1 MMISRILFHLAA
13 LGACYAAVSGTG
25 LAAKNEEFLEPEI
38 AFRHS
43 ARVVDPNTLE
53 VNFRIVDGYY
63 LYREK
68 FRFAIEPAAV
78 KLGTPEFPA
87 GKVKIDEFF
96 GKVETYRGNLTIRL
110 PIQVA
115 AGGAQPVST
124 VKLRTTYQGCAD
136 AGICYPPLD
145 QIAELKLASANLPGG
160 PPGGIGAIVGAAST
174 PATSSAPFSANIA
187 VNVPLLNVPADKL
200 APIDF
205 PNSRTSA
212 SGARPENEQSR
223 IVALLKGGDF
233 WTIILGFLGVG
244 VLLAFTPCVFPMVP
258 IISGI
263 IAGEGHAATHSRSF
277 LLSLSYVLGMAITYT
292 AAGIAAGLSGTLLSS
307 ALQNVWVLTA
317 FALLFVLLAL
327 SMFGFYELQLPS
339 ALQTKLAD
347 ASNRI
352 GGGKMSGT
360 FLMGALSAVII
371 GPCVAAPLA
380 GALLYIGQTRDVM
393 LGGSALFAM
402 AIGMGVPLLL
412 VGMSAGSLLPK
423 AGAWMESVKRFFGV
437 LLLGMAI
444 WIVSPLLP
452 AIALMLMVSAL
463 LIVSAIYMSA
473 IDPLPAHA
481 RGAHRFWKGIGVIAL
496 VAGVALLIG
505 ALSGGRDLL
514 QPLSALRL
522 AGAAPEGPVAR
533 FERVKTLV
541 ELDARVATAKRPVML
556 DFYADWCVSCKEMER
571 FTFSDPMVQAKFAGM
586 LLLQADVTANDDA
599 DKAMLRRF
607 HLVGPPGIIFFDARG
622 NEFSDSHIIGF
633 QSAESFLK
641 TLDYVTGA

>member
-1 MMISRILFHLAA
+1 MMIPRILLRIAALSACLAA
-13 LGACYAAVSGTG
+13 ASGTA
-25 LAAKNEEFLEPEI
+25 LAANNDEFLEPEI
-38 AFRHS
+38 AFKHS
-43 ARVVDPNTLE
+43 ARVVDANALE

-63 LYREK
+63 MYREK
-68 FRFAIEPAAV
+68 FRFAIEPAAIR
-78 KLGTPEFPA
+78 LGTPEFPA
-87 GKVKIDEFF
+87 GKVKVDEFF
-96 GKVETYRGNLTIRL
+96 GRVETYRGNLTIRL

-115 AGGAQPVST
+115 AGGGPIST
-124 VKLRTTYQGCAD
+124 VRLKTTYQGCAD

-145 QIAELKLASANLPGG
+145 QFADLRLAAAISPGSG
-160 PPGGIGAIVGAAST
+160 PAGGIGAILGTAST
-174 PATSSAPFSANIA
+174 PASSSTPFAA
-187 VNVPLLNVPADKL
+187 GAPLLNVPPDKL
-200 APIDF
+200 APIDLTGGRA
-205 PNSRTSA
+205 PVR
-212 SGARPENEQSR
+212 GARPETEQSR
-223 IVALLKGGDF
+223 IVALLNSGDF
-233 WTIILGFLGVG
+233 WAIIFGFLGVG
-244 VLLAFTPCVFPMVP
+244 LLLAFTPCVFPMIP

-263 IAGEGHAATHSRSF
+263 IAGEGHTITRSRSF
-277 LLSLSYVLGMAITYT
+277 LLSLAYVLGMAITYT
-292 AAGIAAGLSGTLLSS
+292 AAGIAAGLSGTLLSA

-317 FALLFVLLAL
+317 FALVFVLLAL

-352 GGGKMSGT
+352 GGGKISGT
-360 FLMGALSAVII
+360 FLMGALSVVIV

-412 VGMSAGSLLPK
+412 VGMSAGTLLPK

-452 AIALMLMVSAL
+452 AIAVMLMVSAL

-473 IDPLPAHA
+473 IDPLPTHA
-481 RGAHRFWKGIGVIAL
+481 RGAHRFWKGVGVIAL
-496 VAGVALLIG
+496 VAGVALLLG

-522 AGAAPEGPVAR
+522 AGAAPQAPVVQ
-533 FERVKTLV
+533 FERVKTV
-541 ELDARVATAKRPVML
+541 AELDARIASAKRPVML

-571 FTFSDPMVQAKFAGM
+571 FTFSDPAVQAKFAGM

-599 DKAMLRRF
+599 DKALLRRF
-607 HLVGPPGIIFFDARG
+607 HLHGPPGIIFFDARG
-622 NEFSDSHIIGF
+622 SEFADSHVIGF